1 MVEFNFHTSL
11 FSMILLNI
19 LSILISKIQAIWIR
33 FLDHCLPSP
42 HPDLPRFITAYPFDT
57 QYNSWVKTIN
67 NIL

>member
-1 MVEFNFHTSL
+1 MIEINFNTSL

-42 HPDLPRFITAYPFDT
+42 HPDLPRFTTAYEFDI
-57 QYNSWVKTIN
+57 QYHPWDEDY
-67 NIL
+67 